1 MRKFVVLTLLIILA
15 GCASTKYQKGQA
27 LADQGRYDQAIDT
40 LYAAIKARP
49 ADAQA
54 WRELGV
60 AYYEKGDLIKAED
73 ALKQSQAI
81 APHARTSLYI
91 GLICEKQD
99 DYAKAIDAYRA
110 ALSLKP
116 SSRVGHLIRSHID
129 MLVAEKMKQDVSTAL
144 ANESKIVVDTIP
156 GNTVAVVDFDNS
168 HLPPDLA
175 PIAKG
180 LAEFTA
186 MDLAKVKTLRL
197 VERQKIDMILGEL
210 KLSSSQYA
218 DPATSPRMGRLLGSR
233 RIVTGSVLSTSGS
246 DIRLDGAVVSI
257 ADSAAKLTGP
267 TEGQVKRF
275 FQIQKDFVFKV
286 IDNLG
291 ITLTAAERDS
301 IRQIPTESFLA
312 FMAYCRGLDYQSRG
326 MTDQARAEYKQA
338 LKEDGHF
345 SQAATQT
352 KALAAAAASGTSTVE
367 QFESSAGK
375 ESEGGSTTGAL
386 DQFQGELLS
395 DHGFI
400 RDLNALDA
408 FGNPSDSP
416 PRKGVVDYNG
426 VIIIRGSLD
435 ARP

>member
-1 MRKFVVLTLLIILA
+1 MRKLIAVMLLVGLA
-15 GCASTKYQKGQA
+15 GCASNLYQKGQT
-27 LADQGRYDQAIDT
+27 LTDQGRYDQAIDT
-40 LYAAIKARP
+40 LYEAIKANP
-49 ADAQA
+49 ADAPA

-60 AYYEKGDLIKAED
+60 AFFEKGDPIKAED

-81 APHARTSLYI
+81 APHPRTSLYI
-91 GLICEKQD
+91 GLVYEKQN
-99 DYAKAIDAYRA
+99 DYAGAIDAYRA
-110 ALSLKP
+110 ALSLRP
-116 SSRVGHLIRSHID
+116 STRLGHLIRSHLD
-129 MLVAEKMKQDVSTAL
+129 LLVAKKMQQDVSSAL
-144 ANESKIVVDTIP
+144 ANESKIEVDTIP

-210 KLSSSQYA
+210 KLGSSQYA

-233 RIVTGSVLSTSGS
+233 RIVTGSVISTTGS
-246 DIRLDGAVVSI
+246 DIRLDGAVVST

-267 TEGQVKRF
+267 TEGDVKRF

-291 ITLTAAERDS
+291 ITLTAEERDS
-301 IRQIPTESFLA
+301 IQQIPTESFLA

-326 MTDQARAEYKQA
+326 MMDQARVEYRQA

-345 SQAATQT
+345 SQAATQN
-352 KALAAAAASGTSTVE
+352 KALASAAAGTSSFE
-367 QFESSAGK
+367 QFEVAAGEESAG
-375 ESEGGSTTGAL
+375 ESTTGTL
-386 DQFQGELLS
+386 DRFQAGVLFRNGLI
-395 DHGFI
+395 H
-400 RDLNALDA
+400 DLNALDA

-416 PRKGVVDYNG
+416 PRNGVVDLNG
-426 VIIIRGSLD
+426 IIIIRGSLD